1 MRWHVLTSFFQEMAE
16 QDGDLSYT
24 ILLIFTAGKIQNVD
38 ETKRVLVEAS
48 DSPLSLVIVGIGDHD
63 FRYMKCLEKYDPGEG
78 GRDITTF
85 VCFNEYQDL
94 KSLTQAVLD
103 KIPDQLVEF
112 FYQRG
117 VMPGQGHD
125 IDEATVEIMQADD
138 DDRTV
143 NFLG

>member
-85 VCFNEYQDL
+85 VCFDDYQDMH
-94 KSLTQAVLD
+94 SLTQAVLC
-103 KIPDQLVEF
+103 KIPDQLVDF
-112 FYQRG
+112 FCQRG
-117 VMPGQGHD
+117 IMPGQAVG
-125 IDEATVEIMQADD
+125 IDQATVAIMSADD